1 MWGPQQMEKPEAML
15 LSQMKEGQSGRIVSV
30 NGDMRL
36 RRRIL
41 EMGLTRGTEFY
52 IEKYAPLR
60 DPMELTIKGVHLSL
74 RVSEAA
80 VITVEPLELT
90 HG

>member
-1 MWGPQQMEKPEAML
+1 MR
-15 LSQMKEGQSGRIVSV
+15 LSEMKEGQSGRIISVS
-30 NGDMRL
+30 GDIRL

-41 EMGLTRGTEFY
+41 EMGLTRGAKFH

-60 DPMELTIKGVHLSL
+60 DPLELTIKGMHVSL
-74 RVSEAA
+74 RVSEASA
-80 VITVEPLELT
+80 ITVEPLEPV

>member
-1 MWGPQQMEKPEAML
+1 MR
-15 LSQMKEGQSGRIVSV
+15 LSDMREGQSGRIVGV
-30 NGDMRL
+30 GGDMRL

-60 DPMELTIKGVHLSL
+60 DPMELTIKGMHVSL
-74 RVSEAA
+74 RVNEAVA
-80 VITVEPLELT
+80 VTVEPLERDN
-90 HG
+90 G